1 MPAIFS
7 LLSTHFQYCLVFVFG
22 ALLFESL
29 VSVRFTHLK
38 HLFFVLEDLFSYI
51 HLFHFFVLKIF
62 FEVYIVFLG
71 YMLYL
76 VLELHKQLLKLFE
89 FCSY

>member
-22 ALLFESL
+22 VLLFESL

-38 HLFFVLEDLFSYI
+38 HLFFVLESDDEIGIVWVWNMRKLDS
-51 HLFHFFVLKIF
+51 KIKR
-62 FEVYIVFLG
+62 ERGVQEI
-71 YMLYL
+71 
-76 VLELHKQLLKLFE
+76 
-89 FCSY
+89 